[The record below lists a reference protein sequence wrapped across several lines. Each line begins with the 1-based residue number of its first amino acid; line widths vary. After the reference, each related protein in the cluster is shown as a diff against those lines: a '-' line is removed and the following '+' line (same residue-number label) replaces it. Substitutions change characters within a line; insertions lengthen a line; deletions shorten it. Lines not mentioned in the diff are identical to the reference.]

1 MAPPDPWAPATS
13 SQPLSKPSQE
23 FDEFA
28 LLGNRTL
35 QTSMY
40 FNLLYLNIDYLFSN
54 VYLEP
59 TPDPFDLS
67 HLNNE
72 LLGTSSQSS
81 ASGKKTP
88 HSFLGENSALVNL
101 DNLVTAPINPPPVTQ
116 TRPPGMY
123 FYIRQQ

>member
-1 MAPPDPWAPATS
+1 LKTCI
-13 SQPLSKPSQE
+13 
-23 FDEFA
+23 F
-28 LLGNRTL
+28 
-35 QTSMY
+35 
-40 FNLLYLNIDYLFSN
+40 I
-54 VYLEP
+54 YLEP

-101 DNLVTAPINPPPVTQ
+101 DNLVTAPVNQAPVAQ
-116 TRPPGMY
+116 TRPSGIFFHFI
-123 FYIRQQ
+123 FY